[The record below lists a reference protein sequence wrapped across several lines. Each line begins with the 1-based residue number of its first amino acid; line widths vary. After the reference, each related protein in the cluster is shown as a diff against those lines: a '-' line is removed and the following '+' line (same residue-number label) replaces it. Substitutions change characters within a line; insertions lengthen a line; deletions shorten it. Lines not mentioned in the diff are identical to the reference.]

1 MTRWLSWRGNYTKKG
16 SGIKLRSPSAH
27 EAQPLD
33 IPKITETYS
42 LDTPA
47 GGMDDQQS
55 GQNIMDIDRNRP
67 RENKISSN
75 EILYGFEIC
84 NEGLLTDE
92 NDARDEDKIGVDC
105 WN

>member
-1 MTRWLSWRGNYTKKG
+1 MTRWLSLRGNYTKKG

-42 LDTPA
+42 LGTPV

-55 GQNIMDIDRNRP
+55 GQNIMDIDHNRP

-92 NDARDEDKIGVDC
+92 TRMMLEMKT
-105 WN
+105 